1 MTLLCLWQFHTADGV
16 IVARFAT
23 CVIIHAFYLNFFEFP
38 FPDCPRKFVAAQCLY
53 RKCCHLGEKKNWQG
67 YTIRVKFCQ
76 ADDWRQTTP
85 VLFQPS
91 YWNGIFWSI
100 YTAWGNPCSDT
111 RVCPIPN
118 GRDVN
123 KYSRLKVKYWY
134 LKLVFKESLSTRTH
148 TPAKWTKHHFPVV
161 SYAYW

>member
-1 MTLLCLWQFHTADGV
+1 MCDYSCILLELFRIPISRLSPKVRGSSVPLQKVLPSG
-16 IVARFAT
+16 R
-23 CVIIHAFYLNFFEFP
+23 E
-38 FPDCPRKFVAAQCLY
+38 
-53 RKCCHLGEKKNWQG
+53 KNWQG